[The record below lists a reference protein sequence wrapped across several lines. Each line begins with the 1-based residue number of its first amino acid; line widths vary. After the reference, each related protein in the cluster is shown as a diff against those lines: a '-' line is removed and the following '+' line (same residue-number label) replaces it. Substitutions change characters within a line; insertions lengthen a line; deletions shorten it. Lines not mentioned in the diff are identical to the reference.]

1 MARKPSDTVKL
12 NLRFSEE
19 LRRRLERAAE
29 KNNQSMNLEIVAR
42 LEASFR
48 KEDILEVVKEAV
60 RAEIERQM
68 MTIGKV
74 Q

>member
-29 KNNQSMNLEIVAR
+29 KNQQSMNLEIVAR
-42 LEASFR
+42 LETSFR
-48 KEDILEVVKEAV
+48 NQDILEVVKEAV